1 MPFPPDFLFGVATS
15 APQIEGAVKA
25 GGRGESIWD
34 RFARKPGAIKDRS
47 VPDLACDH
55 YHRYLD
61 DIALMQELGVNT
73 YRFSIAW
80 PRVVP
85 SGDGASNQPGID
97 FYDRLVD
104 ALLDAG
110 ITPFATLYHWDL
122 PQALQEKDGWGSRA
136 TAYAF
141 ARYTDIITRAL
152 GDRVH
157 YWITHNEPWCS
168 VFLGHHAGI
177 FAPGLRD
184 FKLALQAGHNILL
197 SHGLAVRV
205 MRSNLTPDALVGI
218 APNYAPAYPAT
229 EAPQNVAAAQRFDGY
244 FNRWFFDP
252 VFGKGYPEDM
262 LEHYGPAVPRI
273 SQGDF
278 HTIATPIDFI
288 GLNYYDPSFVR
299 ATDDDL
305 GFESVVRSGLDRT
318 ADRQVYP
325 TGMYDTLL
333 RVTRD
338 YNPTRIYITENG
350 AAFRDAVEGGTIHDP
365 GRVQFLKDHFAA
377 ADKALADG
385 APLKGYF
392 VWSLMDN
399 WEWASGYTLRYG
411 ITYTDFATQKRIMKD
426 SARWYQAFIKRN
438 RMLT

>member
-1 MPFPPDFLFGVATS
+1 MPFPRDFLFGVATS
-15 APQIEGAVKA
+15 APQIEGAVRT

-34 RFARKPGAIKDRS
+34 RFANTPGAIKDRS

-61 DIALMQELGVNT
+61 DVALMKELGVNS

-80 PRVVP
+80 PRIIP
-85 SGDGASNQPGID
+85 DGDGNPNQSGID
-97 FYDRLVD
+97 FYSRLVD

-122 PQALQEKDGWGSRA
+122 PQALQEKDGWASRA

-141 ARYTDIITRAL
+141 ARYADVITRAL
-152 GDRVH
+152 GDRVP
-157 YWITHNEPWCS
+157 YWITHNEPWCT
-168 VFLGHHAGI
+168 VFLGHHAGV

-184 FKLALQAGHNILL
+184 FKLALQVAHNVLL

-205 MRSNLTPDALVGI
+205 MRPNLPASARIGI
-218 APNYAPAYPAT
+218 APNYTPAYPASD
-229 EAPQNVAAAQRFDGY
+229 APEDIQAAQRFDGY
-244 FNRWFFDP
+244 FNRWFLDP
-252 VFGKGYPEDM
+252 IFGKTYPQDM
-262 LEHYGPAVPRI
+262 VEHYTGFMPRM

-278 HTIATPIDFI
+278 HAIATPVDFL
-288 GLNYYDPSFVR
+288 GLNIYDPSFLM
-299 ATDDDL
+299 ASDDML
-305 GFESVVRSGLDRT
+305 GFKSVLQPGLDRT
-318 ADRQVYP
+318 ADRLVYP
-325 TGMYDTLL
+325 QGVYDMLM

-338 YNPTRIYITENG
+338 YAPERIFITENG
-350 AAFRDAVEGGTIHDP
+350 AAFRDTVKDGAVHDP
-365 GRVQFLKDHFAA
+365 GRVDFLRDHFAA
-377 ADKALADG
+377 AEHALTDG

-399 WEWASGYTLRYG
+399 WEWASGFTLRYG

-426 SARWYQAFIKRN
+426 SARWYQQFIRQQQ
-438 RMLT
+438 TV